1 MASFRKV
8 DTSSIS
14 AFSTTTTTTSPFSA
28 LPTEILESI
37 LHRSVSQFPANPG
50 QPPPSEAS
58 LTDLVG
64 ISLFDDRAQQ
74 IIANFVA
81 NHWRGVNPP
90 VNGPVAPSMLKLFE
104 GERQLE
110 TYRQLV
116 INRLQFHHNRDARFL
131 LNRGEQQHSW
141 RHQDHICLSAFTDTP
156 IDVLISALVAL
167 FDTPGGGGG
176 GGRITALVVAAELWT
191 YLATRADPPL
201 RQLHIFHQ
209 NGALP
214 LSVQQMAP
222 LISRLQSLTLSQYTV
237 AAAANDQAQLQLL
250 NALNGNVCRQILLK
264 NFDTASAASP
274 AAAYRGSHWEDLC
287 PCWEPRQWW
296 EEELEERRWERHRF
310 EVVHSQAKYQW
321 RIKERDFM
329 LSQAAFRRH
338 WLPQA
343 LLTLVAQER
352 QINRHPER
360 RQAHEE
366 QLRPR
371 VHLPN
376 HFDDAGPGAIY
387 HRLGGMVLQGNRWF
401 SLYYNSR
408 NAMNALWGT
417 GRPPFV
423 SVPEGY
429 RSEGEWMAAEG
440 RVFWFPQMQLNVDL
454 TFLGL
459 ENIEPVDAVITGP
472 LAVAL
477 NEDSQKDVT
486 LLSAGSLKS
495 LKTLVEVPL
504 KDQDEDYKDDI
515 ENESPFTLTTVQ
527 IVTVTVWLK
536 KMAILVGFGA
546 APTVVPYISEQD
558 FLTFLYPLQPSQA
571 LRTVTDQHRK
581 LQQLVHLWR
590 ALIRKLDQMVAQGD
604 EKEEKVEEKEVSI
617 TKSELFS
624 LFIKLYHRL
633 FTGQWQPPLPFY
645 YHSPNATEVD
655 PLKPWIVIWTLIHN
669 SFELDNDDDGSISAE
684 IPFFPNTPDY
694 LTTVKGS

>member
-1 MASFRKV
+1 MASFKKA
-8 DTSSIS
+8 DTSSGCAS
-14 AFSTTTTTTSPFSA
+14 STNTTTTTSPFSA
-28 LPTEILESI
+28 LPTEILWSI

-64 ISLFDDRAQQ
+64 ISLLDDRAQQ

-104 GERQLE
+104 GEYQLE
-110 TYRQLV
+110 AYRQLV

-141 RHQDHICLSAFTDTP
+141 RHQDHLCLSAFTDTP

-176 GGRITALVVAAELWT
+176 GRITALVVGTCSLPHLSLVDLLKAFPAVDSLTLFELPQSKPAQTAELWT

-274 AAAYRGSHWEDLC
+274 AAAYRGSHWDDLC

-401 SLYYNSR
+401 NLYYNSR
-408 NAMNALWGT
+408 NAMNALWGA

-527 IVTVTVWLK
+527 IITVTVWLK

-558 FLTFLYPLQPSQA
+558 FLTLSLSPS
-571 LRTVTDQHRK
+571 TVPGTSHG
-581 LQQLVHLWR
+581 H
-590 ALIRKLDQMVAQGD
+590 
-604 EKEEKVEEKEVSI
+604 
-617 TKSELFS
+617 
-624 LFIKLYHRL
+624 
-633 FTGQWQPPLPFY
+633 
-645 YHSPNATEVD
+645 
-655 PLKPWIVIWTLIHN
+655 
-669 SFELDNDDDGSISAE
+669 
-684 IPFFPNTPDY
+684 
-694 LTTVKGS
+694 